1 MTKFESTRNNLT
13 IPLTISFFIHITFVL
28 LMIIF
33 YLIGFNYKK
42 EPFFVSVI
50 DPAFLKGLDKPSRFT
65 HPKAIPQGKGE
76 SSNKTE
82 GVNRPDIAKMPSVK
96 DSINTVPELNPPVT
110 GNTKQGKEGVI
121 NRPDVN
127 LRDGL
132 PFANKKDLERYAK
145 VEEYT
150 LKKDNDP
157 IKKNTEEFKY
167 TAYFA
172 KLKRR
177 LESVGS
183 YPEVARSRRLQGEVK
198 VNFIILKDGKLGG
211 LTLLS
216 SSGHTILDE
225 DVLRLLSDAA
235 PYEAF
240 PNEWGVEQL
249 PISLRVIYYINH
261 ISVF

>member
-1 MTKFESTRNNLT
+1 MTKFETTRNNLT
-13 IPLTISFFIHITFVL
+13 IPLTISFFIHLTFVL
-28 LMIIF
+28 LMVIF
-33 YLIGFNYKK
+33 YLIGSNYKK
-42 EPFFVSVI
+42 EPFFVNVI
-50 DPAFLKGLDKPSRFT
+50 DPSFLKGLDKPSRFIP
-65 HPKAIPQGKGE
+65 PKGIPQGKGD

-82 GVNRPDIAKMPSVK
+82 GVKIPSVK
-96 DSINTVPELNPPVT
+96 DSINTVPELKPSVT

-198 VNFIILKDGKLGG
+198 VNFIILKDGKLGD

-216 SSGHTILDE
+216 SSGHSILDE

-240 PNEWGVEQL
+240 PNEWGIEQL

-261 ISVF
+261 IYVF

>member
-1 MTKFESTRNNLT
+1 M
-13 IPLTISFFIHITFVL
+13 V
-28 LMIIF
+28 IF
-33 YLIGFNYKK
+33 YLIGSNYKK
-42 EPFFVSVI
+42 EPFFVNVI
-50 DPAFLKGLDKPSRFT
+50 DPALLKGLDKPSQFIP
-65 HPKAIPQGKGE
+65 PKAIPQVKGK

-82 GVNRPDIAKMPSVK
+82 GINRPDIAKIPSVK
-96 DSINTVPELNPPVT
+96 DSINTVPELKPPVT

-121 NRPDVN
+121 NKPDIN

-132 PFANKKDLERYAK
+132 PFANHNDLERYAGVDK
-145 VEEYT
+145 YT
-150 LKKDNDP
+150 LKKESDP

-183 YPEVARSRRLQGEVK
+183 YPEIAKAQRLQGEVK
-198 VNFIILKDGKLGG
+198 VNFIILRDGKLGD

-240 PNEWGVEQL
+240 PNEWGIEQL

-261 ISVF
+261 IYVF

>member
-1 MTKFESTRNNLT
+1 M
-13 IPLTISFFIHITFVL
+13 V
-28 LMIIF
+28 IF
-33 YLIGFNYKK
+33 YLIGSNYKK
-42 EPFFVSVI
+42 EPFFVNVI
-50 DPAFLKGLDKPSRFT
+50 DPSFLKGLDKPSRFIP
-65 HPKAIPQGKGE
+65 PKGIPQGKGD

-82 GVNRPDIAKMPSVK
+82 GVKIPSVK
-96 DSINTVPELNPPVT
+96 DSINTVPELKPSVT

-198 VNFIILKDGKLGG
+198 VNFIILKDGKLGD
-211 LTLLS
+211 LTLMR
-216 SSGHTILDE
+216 SSGHSILDE

-240 PNEWGVEQL
+240 PNEWGIEQL

-261 ISVF
+261 IYVF

>member
-1 MTKFESTRNNLT
+1 MVELKTTKNALT
-13 IPLTISFFIHITFVL
+13 IPLTISFFIHLTFVL

-50 DPAFLKGLDKPSRFT
+50 DPALLKGIGIQPQVMP
-65 HPKAIPQGKGE
+65 PKGIPQRKGE
-76 SSNKTE
+76 ASSKS
-82 GVNRPDIAKMPSVK
+82 GSINRPDIAKIPLVK
-96 DSINTVPELNPPVT
+96 DSINAVPGLKPPVT
-110 GNTKQGKEGVI
+110 GHAQQGKEGVI
-121 NRPDVN
+121 NKPDIN

-132 PFANKKDLERYAK
+132 PFANQKDLEKYAGVDK
-145 VEEYT
+145 YT

-183 YPEVARSRRLQGEVK
+183 YPEIAKARRLQGEVK

-211 LTLLS
+211 LTLLG
-216 SSGHTILDE
+216 SSGHSILDE

-235 PYEAF
+235 PYEVF
-240 PNEWGVEQL
+240 PKEWEIEQL

-261 ISVF
+261 IYVF